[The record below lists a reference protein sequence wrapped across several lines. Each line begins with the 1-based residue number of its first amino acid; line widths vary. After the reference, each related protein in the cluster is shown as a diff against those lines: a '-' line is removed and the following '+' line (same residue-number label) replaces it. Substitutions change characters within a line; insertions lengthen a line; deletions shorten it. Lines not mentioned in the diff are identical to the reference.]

1 MIHEGNRGIMI
12 KEMGAHALLL
22 AASLTPA
29 VFAYANNADT
39 ANKSNNPLN
48 LAPGANLQ
56 NYYTPSLYDSNVHT
70 NDALLR
76 GTLPVAPNDFIGVP
90 QLLRTTLPV
99 STRPDPRGGYSIGI
113 GDLNL
118 FDIFLLKTDGV
129 QLGIGPQITAPTA
142 AEDELGTGKWQ
153 AGLAAVAIDSSPRG
167 LLGTLVQY
175 QSSFA
180 GDDDRVHVETATLQ
194 PFLMHNLPNGWY
206 LRSTGTWTFDLKN
219 DTHYIPIGFGSGKV
233 WKSGSNIFNAFVEPQ
248 WTVERKGDGLPQ
260 FTLFAGINVTFG
272 K

>member
-1 MIHEGNRGIMI
+1 MEPGEFMS
-12 KEMGAHALLL
+12 KSFYAATLLMAATLAPVFCAL
-22 AASLTPA
+22 AD
-29 VFAYANNADT
+29 NAET

-56 NYYTPSLYDSNVHT
+56 DYYTPKLYDTNAHT
-70 NDALLR
+70 NDTLLR
-76 GTLPVAPNDFIGVP
+76 GTLPVAAGDIIGVA
-90 QLLRTTLPV
+90 QLLRATLPV
-99 STRPDPRGGYSIGI
+99 STRPDPHSGYSTGI

-118 FDIFLLKTDGV
+118 FDIFLLKTEGV

-142 AEDELGTGKWQ
+142 EQDELGTGKWQ
-153 AGLAAVAIDSSPRG
+153 AGLAAIAIDASPRG
-167 LLGTLVQY
+167 LLGALVQY

-180 GDDDRVHVETATLQ
+180 GDHDRPHVKSATFQ
-194 PFLMHNLPNGWY
+194 PFIIHNLPKGWY

-219 DTHYIPIGFGSGKV
+219 DTHYIPIGFGAGKV
-233 WKSGSNIFNAFVEPQ
+233 GKSGSNILNAYLEPQ
-248 WTVERKGDGLPQ
+248 WTVARKGDGLPQ

>member
-1 MIHEGNRGIMI
+1 MV
-12 KEMGAHALLL
+12 KTLEMFAFVLVSSLV
-22 AASLTPA
+22 AAFCVKA
-29 VFAYANNADT
+29 DNADT

-48 LAPGANLQ
+48 LAPGMNLHD
-56 NYYTPSLYDSNVHT
+56 YYTPTYHDSNIHT
-70 NDALLR
+70 NDVLLR
-76 GTLPVAPNDFIGVP
+76 GTLPIAPNDLIAVP
-90 QLLRTTLPV
+90 QLLRGTAPI
-99 STRPDPRGGYSIGI
+99 STRPNPNGGYSTGE

-142 AEDELGTGKWQ
+142 DQDELGTGKWQ

-167 LLGTLVQY
+167 LLGALVQY

-180 GDDDRVHVETATLQ
+180 GDHDRQHVESATLQ
-194 PFLMHNLPNGWY
+194 PFVIHNLEAGWY
-206 LRSTGTWTFDLKN
+206 LRSTATWTFDLKN
-219 DTHYIPIGFGSGKV
+219 DTHYIPLGLGAGKV
-233 WKSGSNIFNAFVEPQ
+233 WKSGANILNAFIEPQ
-248 WTVERKGDGLPQ
+248 WTVEHKGDGLPQ

>member
-1 MIHEGNRGIMI
+1 MSKNQ
-12 KEMGAHALLL
+12 GAHACLL
-22 AASLTPA
+22 AALTTSA
-29 VFAYANNADT
+29 FCAQADNAEE

-56 NYYTPSLYDSNVHT
+56 DYYTPRLFDTNVHT

-76 GTLPVAPNDFIGVP
+76 GTLPVAANDFIGVP
-90 QLLRTTLPV
+90 QLLRATLPI
-99 STRPDPRGGYSIGI
+99 STRPDPHNGYSTGI

-118 FDIFLLKTDGV
+118 FDIFLIKTEGV

-142 AEDELGTGKWQ
+142 EQDELGTGKWQ
-153 AGLAAVAIDSSPRG
+153 AGLAAVAIDASPRG
-167 LLGTLVQY
+167 LLGALVQY

-180 GDDDRVHVETATLQ
+180 GDHDRAHVETATMQ
-194 PFLMHNLPNGWY
+194 PFIMHNLPKGWY
-206 LRSTGTWTFDLKN
+206 LRSTGTWTLDLKN
-219 DTHYIPIGFGSGKV
+219 NTHYIPIGFGGGKV
-233 WKSGSNIFNAFVEPQ
+233 WKSGTNIFNAFVEPQ